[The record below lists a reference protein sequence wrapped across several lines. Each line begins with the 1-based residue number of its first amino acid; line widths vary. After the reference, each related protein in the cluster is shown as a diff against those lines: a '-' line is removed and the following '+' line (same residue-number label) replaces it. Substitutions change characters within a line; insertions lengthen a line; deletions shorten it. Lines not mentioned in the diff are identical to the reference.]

1 MMANYQSAFMNNS
14 LKFAQKIERQF
25 KRYSDR
31 TSYGVKQAGFLVL
44 WETAMPSVL
53 VEVGFLTNPNEE
65 DYLSSS
71 DGQDEVAKS
80 IFRAFKSYKEEIE
93 N

>member
-31 TSYGVKQAGFLVL
+31 MSYGVKQAGFFFWFVRKRLCQVY
-44 WETAMPSVL
+44 WS
-53 VEVGFLTNPNEE
+53 
-65 DYLSSS
+65 
-71 DGQDEVAKS
+71 K
-80 IFRAFKSYKEEIE
+80 
-93 N
+93 

>member
-1 MMANYQSAFMNNS
+1 
-14 LKFAQKIERQF
+14 
-25 KRYSDR
+25 
-31 TSYGVKQAGFLVL
+31 
-44 WETAMPSVL
+44 MPSVL

-65 DYLSSS
+65 DYLSSL